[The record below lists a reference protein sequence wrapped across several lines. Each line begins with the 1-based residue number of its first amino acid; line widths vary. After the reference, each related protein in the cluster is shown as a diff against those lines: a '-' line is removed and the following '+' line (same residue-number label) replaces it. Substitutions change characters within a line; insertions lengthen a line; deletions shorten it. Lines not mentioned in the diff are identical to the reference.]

1 MALVQY
7 NPRPPPETIP
17 KVLVPCLKMEQPCPH
32 LSVFMVGPGV
42 TVGVVQVKSTNQV
55 DLDLD
60 PSCHPPVTKPWVA
73 FILKDQW

>member
-1 MALVQY
+1 
-7 NPRPPPETIP
+7 
-17 KVLVPCLKMEQPCPH
+17 MEQPWYA
-32 LSVFMVGPGV
+32 LRVFMVGPGV